1 MTVGTF
7 TVSHTLD
14 LSSVGEVYLACGR
27 TDMRKSIDGLAAIIE
42 QQFRMDPFTRTLFL
56 FCGRRADRIKG
67 LLWEGDGF
75 LLIYKRLESGRFQ
88 WPRDSSEARR
98 ITPQQL
104 RWLMEGLSVEQKT
117 AIREI
122 HPSCCS

>member
-1 MTVGTF
+1 MIQF
-7 TVSHTLD
+7 LSD

-88 WPRDSSEARR
+88 WPRDSCGRYCKNAWHGPESR
-98 ITPQQL
+98 
-104 RWLMEGLSVEQKT
+104 
-117 AIREI
+117 
-122 HPSCCS
+122 PSCPSPRAWRESARWPYR